1 MGNDLQAKKLKDSD
15 ILYISEQTFIPV
27 DQVRKAYQDFESMCL
42 IKNDDSEISYNQ
54 FEKYFKTNFNKK
66 KSDKFILFLFQAFD
80 RNSNDKLSFL
90 EFLIGMTFFTS
101 DDHYNNLKIFFNL
114 FDLNKDNCIQKNEI
128 HLILSALK
136 KLDVLED
143 ENEFLK
149 QLDLNNDGSIDEDE
163 FIYGIIKNNKYK
175 DIVNL
180 GE

>member
-15 ILYISEQTFIPV
+15 ILYISEQTFIPI
-27 DQVRKAYQDFESMCL
+27 DEVRKAYQDFESICL
-42 IKNDDSEISYNQ
+42 IRNDDFEISYNQ
-54 FEKYFKTNFNKK
+54 FEKYFKTNFNNK

-90 EFLIGMTFFTS
+90 EFLIGMSFFTS

-128 HLILSALK
+128 HLILSTLK
-136 KLDVLED
+136 KLDVLDD

-163 FIYGIIKNNKYK
+163 FIYGIIKNKKYK
-175 DIVNL
+175 VIVNL